1 MVLEDAVQ
9 RSGEKLLQRI
19 REQSEPEIRGFIGEL
34 LTAAARERAAA
45 LDEARQ
51 HADADRER
59 AVRDKA
65 ASVRAEAQRT
75 LATALDE
82 ARQHA
87 DADRERAVRDETA
100 SVRAEA
106 QRTLA
111 TALAA
116 ARDEAERVLAQRVGE
131 VQAETE
137 RTLAALAEL
146 EETLA
151 AAPKS
156 EEVLGR
162 VVDGV
167 RRLDQ
172 ASSLTDVL
180 NALAEVAG
188 SEAQRAGVVIVEGE
202 RIRGWRFVG
211 FEPAL
216 LPAGQVE
223 LAIGDAG
230 IVGEAAQSAAS
241 RSVVAGAEPGVGGSV
256 PAFMTL
262 PSGANAVAVP
272 VMVGGDVSAIVY
284 GDDGGGEPPAG
295 WRESLEILAR
305 HAGHCLEGLTA
316 ARLVQLARLDAA
328 GGLGAD
334 APAPALEEPRR
345 RPGMKAP

>member
-9 RSGEKLLQRI
+9 RSGEKLLRRI

-34 LTAAARERAAA
+34 LTAAAKERAAA
-45 LDEARQ
+45 LDDVRR
-51 HADADRER
+51 HADADREQ
-59 AVRDKA
+59 AVRDEV
-65 ASVRAEAQRT
+65 ASVRAEAQR
-75 LATALDE
+75 AME
-82 ARQHA
+82 A
-87 DADRERAVRDETA
+87 
-100 SVRAEA
+100 
-106 QRTLA
+106 
-111 TALAA
+111 ALAA
-116 ARDEAERVLAQRVGE
+116 ARDEAGRVLTRRVGE

-146 EETLA
+146 EATLA
-151 AAPKS
+151 AAPEP

-188 SEAQRAGVVIVEGE
+188 TEAQRAGVVIVEGE

-211 FEPAL
+211 FEPTLA
-216 LPAGQVE
+216 PAGQVN
-223 LAIGDAG
+223 LALVDAG

-241 RSVVAGAEPGVGGSV
+241 RSVVAGAEAAGGGAV

-295 WRESLEILAR
+295 WRESIEILAR

-316 ARLVQLARLDAA
+316 ARMAQLARLDAA
-328 GGLGAD
+328 GGVGSDLPRLRFEDRNDRGGETALTSGGGG
-334 APAPALEEPRR
+334 PA
-345 RPGMKAP
+345 

>member
-9 RSGEKLLQRI
+9 RSGEKLLRRI
-19 REQSEPEIRGFIGEL
+19 REQSEPEIRGFVGEL

-45 LDEARQ
+45 LDEARR

-59 AVRDKA
+59 AVRDGVA
-65 ASVRAEAQRT
+65 DVRAEAKR
-75 LATALDE
+75 AMDE
-82 ARQHA
+82 
-87 DADRERAVRDETA
+87 
-100 SVRAEA
+100 
-106 QRTLA
+106 
-111 TALAA
+111 ALAA
-116 ARDEAERVLAQRVGE
+116 ARAEADRVLAERVGE
-131 VQAETE
+131 VRAEAE
-137 RTLAALAEL
+137 RTLGALAEL
-146 EETLA
+146 EATLA
-151 AAPKS
+151 AAPGP

-167 RRLDQ
+167 RRLDR

-188 SEAQRAGVVIVEGE
+188 GEAQRAGVVLVEGE

-216 LPAGQVE
+216 TSAEQVD
-223 LAIGDAG
+223 LALVDAG

-241 RSVVAGAEPGVGGSV
+241 RSVEAGAEPAAGGGV

-272 VMVGGDVSAIVY
+272 VMVGGDVGAIVY
-284 GDDGGGEPPAG
+284 GDDGGGEPAAG
-295 WRESLEILAR
+295 WRESIEILAR

-316 ARLVQLARLDAA
+316 ARLAQLARAEAA
-328 GGLGAD
+328 GGAVGGAPPL
-334 APAPALEEPRR
+334 AVGNPHGGPEGAALAAGGGPA
-345 RPGMKAP
+345 

>member
-9 RSGEKLLQRI
+9 RSGEKLLRRI

-45 LDEARQ
+45 LEDVRRN
-51 HADADRER
+51 ADADREKALR
-59 AVRDKA
+59 EEA
-65 ASVRAEAQRT
+65 ASVRAEAQQVMDS
-75 LATALDE
+75 ALE
-82 ARQHA
+82 
-87 DADRERAVRDETA
+87 
-100 SVRAEA
+100 
-106 QRTLA
+106 
-111 TALAA
+111 A
-116 ARDEAERVLAQRVGE
+116 AREEAERVLARRVGE

-137 RTLAALAEL
+137 RTLAELAALEASLAE
-146 EETLA
+146 
-151 AAPKS
+151 APRP

-167 RRLDQ
+167 RRLDS

-188 SEAQRAGVVIVEGE
+188 AEAQRAGVVIVEGE

-211 FEPAL
+211 FEPTLPSAHQVDLAL
-216 LPAGQVE
+216 V
-223 LAIGDAG
+223 DAG
-230 IVGEAAQSAAS
+230 IVGEAAKSAAS
-241 RSVVAGAEPGVGGSV
+241 RSVVAGAEPGAGAAV

-284 GDDGGGEPPAG
+284 GDDSGGEPPAG
-295 WRESLEILAR
+295 WRESIEILAR

-316 ARLVQLARLDAA
+316 ARMAQLAHLDAV
-328 GGLGAD
+328 GGVRSDL
-334 APAPALEEPRR
+334 PRLPFNGPR
-345 RPGMKAP
+345 

>member
-9 RSGEKLLQRI
+9 RSGEKLLRRI

-45 LDEARQ
+45 LEA
-51 HADADRER
+51 
-59 AVRDKA
+59 
-65 ASVRAEAQRT
+65 
-75 LATALDE
+75 

-87 DADRERAVRDETA
+87 DADRERAVRDEVA
-100 SVRAEA
+100 NVRAEA
-106 QRTLA
+106 RRA
-111 TALAA
+111 METALAA
-116 ARDEAERVLAQRVGE
+116 ERDEAERVLAERVGA

-137 RTLAALAEL
+137 RTLTALAEL
-146 EETLA
+146 EATLA
-151 AAPKS
+151 AAP
-156 EEVLGR
+156 EPREVLGR

-167 RRLDQ
+167 RRLDR

-216 LPAGQVE
+216 PPAGQVDVA
-223 LAIGDAG
+223 LGDAG
-230 IVGEAAQSAAS
+230 IVGEAARSAMS
-241 RSVVAGAEPGVGGSV
+241 KSLVAGAEPGADGAV

-262 PSGANAVAVP
+262 PSGAKAVAVP

-284 GDDGGGEPPAG
+284 GDDGGGAAPAAG
-295 WRESLEILAR
+295 WRESIEILAR

-316 ARLVQLARLDAA
+316 ARMVQLARLDAA
-328 GGLGAD
+328 GGVSAD
-334 APAPALEEPRR
+334 LPGLPFSGPDD
-345 RPGMKAP
+345 RPGEAALGPGDGST

>member
-9 RSGEKLLQRI
+9 RSGEKLLRRI
-19 REQSEPEIRGFIGEL
+19 REQSEPEIRGFVGEL

-45 LDEARQ
+45 LEEARQ
-51 HADADRER
+51 DADADREK
-59 AVRDKA
+59 AVRDEA

-75 LATALDE
+75 LETALE
-82 ARQHA
+82 
-87 DADRERAVRDETA
+87 
-100 SVRAEA
+100 
-106 QRTLA
+106 
-111 TALAA
+111 A

-146 EETLA
+146 EEALA

-167 RRLDQ
+167 RRLDR

-188 SEAQRAGVVIVEGE
+188 SEAQRAGVVIVEGD

-211 FEPAL
+211 FEPGL
-216 LPAGQVE
+216 PPAGQVE
-223 LAIGDAG
+223 LAVGDAG
-230 IVGEAAQSAAS
+230 IVGEAAQSAAP
-241 RSVVAGAEPGVGGSV
+241 RSVVAGAEPGAGGSV

-305 HAGHCLEGLTA
+305 HAGHCLEGLTG
-316 ARLVQLARLDAA
+316 ARLVQLARLEAA
-328 GGLGAD
+328 RGPGGD
-334 APAPALEEPRR
+334 APALASENLGDAPGEGAPTPATGP
-345 RPGMKAP
+345 A

>member
-9 RSGEKLLQRI
+9 RSGEKLLRRI

-34 LTAAARERAAA
+34 LTAAARERA
-45 LDEARQ
+45 
-51 HADADRER
+51 
-59 AVRDKA
+59 
-65 ASVRAEAQRT
+65 
-75 LATALDE
+75 TALEE

-87 DADRERAVRDETA
+87 DADRERAVRDEAA

-106 QRTLA
+106 GRTLE

-151 AAPKS
+151 AAPKP
-156 EEVLGR
+156 EEVLER

-216 LPAGQVE
+216 PPAGEVE
-223 LAIGDAG
+223 VALGDAG
-230 IVGEAAQSAAS
+230 IVGEAAQSAAA
-241 RSVVAGAEPGVGGSV
+241 RAVVAGAEPGAGATV

-284 GDDGGGEPPAG
+284 GDDGGGEPAAG
-295 WRESLEILAR
+295 WRESIEILAR

-328 GGLGAD
+328 GGLGAGASPLALENGDD
-334 APAPALEEPRR
+334 APDDAPEETAQTPADG
-345 RPGMKAP
+345 PA

>member
-1 MVLEDAVQ
+1 MILEDAVQ
-9 RSGEKLLQRI
+9 RSGEKLLRRI
-19 REQSEPEIRGFIGEL
+19 REQSEPEVRGFIGEL

-51 HADADRER
+51 HADADREK
-59 AVRDKA
+59 AVRDEVA
-65 ASVRAEAQRT
+65 NVRAEA
-75 LATALDE
+75 
-82 ARQHA
+82 RQTM
-87 DADRERAVRDETA
+87 E
-100 SVRAEA
+100 
-106 QRTLA
+106 

-131 VQAETE
+131 VQTETE

-151 AAPKS
+151 AAPKP
-156 EEVLGR
+156 EAVLGR

-167 RRLDQ
+167 RRLDR

-180 NALAEVAG
+180 IALAEVAG
-188 SEAQRAGVVIVEGE
+188 SEAPRAGGVSVEGE
-202 RIRGWRFVG
+202 RSRGWRCVG

-216 LPAGQVE
+216 PPAGQVD
-223 LAIGDAG
+223 LALGDAG
-230 IVGEAAQSAAS
+230 IVGEAAQSAAP
-241 RSVVAGAEPGVGGSV
+241 RSFVAGAEPGAGGAV

-316 ARLVQLARLDAA
+316 ARLAQLARLDAA
-328 GGLGAD
+328 GGLGPGAPPLALVNGDD
-334 APAPALEEPRR
+334 APDDAPGETAPT
-345 RPGMKAP
+345 PGDGPA

>member
-1 MVLEDAVQ
+1 MILEDAVQ
-9 RSGEKLLQRI
+9 RSGEKLLRRI
-19 REQSEPEIRGFIGEL
+19 REQSEPEIRGFVGEL

-51 HADADRER
+51 HADAARER
-59 AVRDKA
+59 AVRDEA
-65 ASVRAEAQRT
+65 ANVRAEAQRT
-75 LATALDE
+75 LETALE
-82 ARQHA
+82 
-87 DADRERAVRDETA
+87 
-100 SVRAEA
+100 
-106 QRTLA
+106 
-111 TALAA
+111 A
-116 ARDEAERVLAQRVGE
+116 AREEAERVLAQRVGE

-146 EETLA
+146 EEALA
-151 AAPKS
+151 AAPRS

-167 RRLDQ
+167 RRLDR

-216 LPAGQVE
+216 PPAGQVE

-241 RSVVAGAEPGVGGSV
+241 RSVVAGAEPGAGGSV

-284 GDDGGGEPPAG
+284 GDDGGGEPPSG

-316 ARLVQLARLDAA
+316 ARLVQLARLEAA
-328 GGLGAD
+328 GGLGSD
-334 APAPALEEPRR
+334 APALAPESRGDASGEGPPTPGNGPA
-345 RPGMKAP
+345 

>member
-1 MVLEDAVQ
+1 MILEDAVQ
-9 RSGEKLLQRI
+9 RSGEKLLRRI
-19 REQSEPEIRGFIGEL
+19 REQSEPEIRGFVGEL

-45 LDEARQ
+45 LE
-51 HADADRER
+51 
-59 AVRDKA
+59 
-65 ASVRAEAQRT
+65 
-75 LATALDE
+75 E

-87 DADRERAVRDETA
+87 DADRERAVRDEAA

-106 QRTLA
+106 QRTLE
-111 TALAA
+111 TALEA

-146 EETLA
+146 EATLA
-151 AAPKS
+151 AAPRS

-167 RRLDQ
+167 RRLDR

-216 LPAGQVE
+216 PPAGQVE
-223 LAIGDAG
+223 LALGDAG

-241 RSVVAGAEPGVGGSV
+241 RSVVAGAEPGAGGSV

-272 VMVGGDVSAIVY
+272 VMVGGDVGAIVY
-284 GDDGGGEPPAG
+284 GDDGGGEPTAG
-295 WRESLEILAR
+295 WRESIEILAR

-328 GGLGAD
+328 WGPGGD
-334 APAPALEEPRR
+334 APALASENRGEAPQEGAPIPGSDPA
-345 RPGMKAP
+345 

>member
-9 RSGEKLLQRI
+9 RSGEKLLRRI
-19 REQSEPEIRGFIGEL
+19 REQSEPEIRGFVGEL

-45 LDEARQ
+45 LE
-51 HADADRER
+51 
-59 AVRDKA
+59 
-65 ASVRAEAQRT
+65 
-75 LATALDE
+75 E

-87 DADRERAVRDETA
+87 DADRERAVRDEAA

-106 QRTLA
+106 ERTLE

-116 ARDEAERVLAQRVGE
+116 AREEAERVLAQRVGE

-146 EETLA
+146 EEALA

-167 RRLDQ
+167 RRLDR

-216 LPAGQVE
+216 PPAGEVE
-223 LAIGDAG
+223 VAIGDAG

-241 RSVVAGAEPGVGGSV
+241 RSVVAGAERGAGGSV

-272 VMVGGDVSAIVY
+272 VMVGGDVGAIVY
-284 GDDGGGEPPAG
+284 GDDGGREPPSG

-328 GGLGAD
+328 GGLGGD
-334 APAPALEEPRR
+334 APAPASENRGEAPEEGAPT
-345 RPGMKAP
+345 PGNGPA

>member
-9 RSGEKLLQRI
+9 RSGEKLLRRI
-19 REQSEPEIRGFIGEL
+19 REQSEPEIRGFIGDL

-45 LDEARQ
+45 IEDARRR
-51 HADADRER
+51 ADADR
-59 AVRDKA
+59 D
-65 ASVRAEAQRT
+65 
-75 LATALDE
+75 
-82 ARQHA
+82 
-87 DADRERAVRDETA
+87 RAVRDEVA
-100 SVRAEA
+100 GVRVEA
-106 QRTLA
+106 KRA
-111 TALAA
+111 MDEALAA
-116 ARDEAERVLAQRVGE
+116 AREEADRVLAERVGE
-131 VQAETE
+131 VQAEAE

-146 EETLA
+146 ETTLA
-151 AAPKS
+151 AAPKP

-216 LPAGQVE
+216 PSARQVDVA
-223 LAIGDAG
+223 LVDAG

-241 RSVVAGAEPGVGGSV
+241 RSVEAGAEAGAGGAV

-284 GDDGGGEPPAG
+284 GDDGGGEPAAG
-295 WRESLEILAR
+295 WRESIEILAR

-316 ARLVQLARLDAA
+316 ARLAQLARLDAA
-328 GGLGAD
+328 GGVGSGA
-334 APAPALEEPRR
+334 PRLPFENPDD
-345 RPGMKAP
+345 RPGGAALVPGDGPA

>member
-9 RSGEKLLQRI
+9 RSGEKLLRRI
-19 REQSEPEIRGFIGEL
+19 REQSEPEIRGFIGDL

-45 LDEARQ
+45 LDGARRD
-51 HADADRER
+51 AEADR
-59 AVRDKA
+59 D
-65 ASVRAEAQRT
+65 
-75 LATALDE
+75 
-82 ARQHA
+82 
-87 DADRERAVRDETA
+87 RAVRDEVA
-100 SVRAEA
+100 SVRVAAKREMDE
-106 QRTLA
+106 
-111 TALAA
+111 ALAA
-116 ARDEAERVLAQRVGE
+116 ARAEADRVLAEQVGE
-131 VQAETE
+131 VRAEADQ
-137 RTLAALAEL
+137 TLAALAEF
-146 EETLA
+146 EATLA
-151 AAPKS
+151 AAPRP

-167 RRLDQ
+167 RRLDR

-180 NALAEVAG
+180 NGLAEIAA

-216 LPAGQVE
+216 PPARQVDVA
-223 LAIGDAG
+223 LVDAG

-241 RSVVAGAEPGVGGSV
+241 RSVQAGAEAGGAV

-284 GDDGGGEPPAG
+284 GDDDGGEPAPG
-295 WRESLEILAR
+295 WRESIEILAR

-316 ARLVQLARLDAA
+316 ARLAQLAQRDAVGGPRSGARRLALD
-328 GGLGAD
+328 GSDDGSGPPVV
-334 APAPALEEPRR
+334 APGDSPA
-345 RPGMKAP
+345 

>member
-9 RSGEKLLQRI
+9 RSGEKLLRRI

-51 HADADRER
+51 HADADRAK
-59 AVRDKA
+59 AVRDEA
-65 ASVRAEAQRT
+65 ANVRAEAR
-75 LATALDE
+75 
-82 ARQHA
+82 
-87 DADRERAVRDETA
+87 RAME
-100 SVRAEA
+100 
-106 QRTLA
+106 

-137 RTLAALAEL
+137 RTLTALAEL
-146 EETLA
+146 EATVA
-151 AAPKS
+151 AAP
-156 EEVLGR
+156 EPREVLGR

-167 RRLDQ
+167 RRLDR

-188 SEAQRAGVVIVEGE
+188 SEARRAGVVIVEGE

-216 LPAGQVE
+216 PPAGQVE

-230 IVGEAAQSAAS
+230 IVGEAARSAAS
-241 RSVVAGAEPGVGGSV
+241 RSVVAGAEPGTGGSV

-316 ARLVQLARLDAA
+316 ARLVQLARLDA
-328 GGLGAD
+328 GGGPGGD
-334 APAPALEEPRR
+334 APSLALENRDDAPGGAAAAPADGP
-345 RPGMKAP
+345 A

>member
-1 MVLEDAVQ
+1 MRAGRGPAGWPTRYNREKTMVLEDAVQ
-9 RSGEKLLQRI
+9 RSGEKLLRRI

-45 LDEARQ
+45 LEDVRRN
-51 HADADRER
+51 ADADREK
-59 AVRDKA
+59 AVREQA
-65 ASVRAEAQRT
+65 ASVRAEAQQVMDS
-75 LATALDE
+75 ALE
-82 ARQHA
+82 
-87 DADRERAVRDETA
+87 
-100 SVRAEA
+100 
-106 QRTLA
+106 
-111 TALAA
+111 A
-116 ARDEAERVLAQRVGE
+116 AREEAERVLARRVGE

-137 RTLAALAEL
+137 RTLTELAALEASLAE
-146 EETLA
+146 
-151 AAPKS
+151 APRP

-167 RRLDQ
+167 RRLDS

-188 SEAQRAGVVIVEGE
+188 AEAQRAGVVIVEGE

-211 FEPAL
+211 FEPMPAPARQVDLAL
-216 LPAGQVE
+216 V
-223 LAIGDAG
+223 DAG
-230 IVGEAAQSAAS
+230 IVGEAAASATS
-241 RSVVAGAEPGVGGSV
+241 RSVVAGAGAGGGV

-295 WRESLEILAR
+295 WRESIEILAR

-316 ARLVQLARLDAA
+316 ARMVQLARLDAA
-328 GGLGAD
+328 GGVRSDPPRLSFNDPDNRAGKA
-334 APAPALEEPRR
+334 ALASGSD
-345 RPGMKAP
+345 RPT

>member
-9 RSGEKLLQRI
+9 RSGEKLLRRI

-34 LTAAARERAAA
+34 LTAAAKERAAA
-45 LDEARQ
+45 LDDVRRL
-51 HADADRER
+51 ADADRDK
-59 AVRDKA
+59 AVRHEA
-65 ASVRAEAQRT
+65 ASVRAEAQRQMEV
-75 LATALDE
+75 AL
-82 ARQHA
+82 
-87 DADRERAVRDETA
+87 T
-100 SVRAEA
+100 
-106 QRTLA
+106 
-111 TALAA
+111 A

-131 VQAETE
+131 VQTETE
-137 RTLAALAEL
+137 RTLTALAEL
-146 EETLA
+146 EATLA
-151 AAPKS
+151 AAPKP

-188 SEAQRAGVVIVEGE
+188 GEAQRAGVVIVEGE

-211 FEPAL
+211 FEPTLPSARQVDLAL
-216 LPAGQVE
+216 V
-223 LAIGDAG
+223 DAG

-241 RSVVAGAEPGVGGSV
+241 QSVVAGADPAADGAV
-256 PAFMTL
+256 PSFMTL

-284 GDDGGGEPPAG
+284 GDDGGGEPAAG
-295 WRESLEILAR
+295 WRESIEILAR

-316 ARLVQLARLDAA
+316 LRLAQLARLDAA
-328 GGLGAD
+328 GGVESGATPLALGN
-334 APAPALEEPRR
+334 PAAGPGGSATTPGPA
-345 RPGMKAP
+345 

>member
-1 MVLEDAVQ
+1 MVFEDAVQ
-9 RSGEKLLQRI
+9 RSGEKLLRRI
-19 REQSEPEIRGFIGEL
+19 REQSEPEVRGFVGEL

-45 LDEARQ
+45 LEEARQ
-51 HADADRER
+51 HADADREK
-59 AVRDKA
+59 AVRDEVA
-65 ASVRAEAQRT
+65 NVRAEAQRT
-75 LATALDE
+75 LETALE
-82 ARQHA
+82 
-87 DADRERAVRDETA
+87 
-100 SVRAEA
+100 
-106 QRTLA
+106 
-111 TALAA
+111 A

-131 VQAETE
+131 VRTETE

-146 EETLA
+146 EQTLA
-151 AAPKS
+151 AAPGPEK
-156 EEVLGR
+156 VLGR

-167 RRLDQ
+167 RRLDR

-188 SEAQRAGVVIVEGE
+188 SEARRAGVVIVEGE

-216 LPAGQVE
+216 PPAGQVD
-223 LAIGDAG
+223 LALGDAG
-230 IVGEAAQSAAS
+230 IVGEAAQSAAP
-241 RSVVAGAEPGVGGSV
+241 RSLVAGAEPGAGGAV

-272 VMVGGDVSAIVY
+272 VMVGGDVGAIVY

-316 ARLVQLARLDAA
+316 ARLVQLARVDAA
-328 GGLGAD
+328 GGLGPGAPPPALGNGGD
-334 APAPALEEPRR
+334 APDDAPEEGART
-345 RPGMKAP
+345 PGDGPV

>member
-9 RSGEKLLQRI
+9 RSGEKLLRRI
-19 REQSEPEIRGFIGEL
+19 REQSEPEIRGFVGEL
-34 LTAAARERAAA
+34 LTAAAKERAAA
-45 LDEARQ
+45 LDDVRR
-51 HADADRER
+51 HADANREQ
-59 AVRDKA
+59 AVREEA
-65 ASVRAEAQRT
+65 ASVRAEAQR
-75 LATALDE
+75 AME
-82 ARQHA
+82 A
-87 DADRERAVRDETA
+87 
-100 SVRAEA
+100 
-106 QRTLA
+106 
-111 TALAA
+111 ALAA

-146 EETLA
+146 EASLA
-151 AAPKS
+151 AAPKP

-188 SEAQRAGVVIVEGE
+188 GEAQRAGVVIVEGE

-211 FEPAL
+211 FEPTLPSARQVDLAL
-216 LPAGQVE
+216 V
-223 LAIGDAG
+223 DAG

-241 RSVVAGAEPGVGGSV
+241 RSVVAGAEPAVDGAV
-256 PAFMTL
+256 PSFMTL

-284 GDDGGGEPPAG
+284 GDDGGGEPVAG
-295 WRESLEILAR
+295 WRESIEILAR

-316 ARLVQLARLDAA
+316 ARLAQLALPDVAGAAVPGAPRLAFKNPDDAPGEA
-328 GGLGAD
+328 
-334 APAPALEEPRR
+334 APAPGD
-345 RPGMKAP
+345 RPA

>member
-9 RSGEKLLQRI
+9 RSGEKLLRRI
-19 REQSEPEIRGFIGEL
+19 REQSEPEIRGFVGEL

-45 LDEARQ
+45 LEEARQ
-51 HADADRER
+51 HADADRAK
-59 AVRDKA
+59 AVRDEVA
-65 ASVRAEAQRT
+65 NVRAEAQRT
-75 LATALDE
+75 LETALE
-82 ARQHA
+82 
-87 DADRERAVRDETA
+87 
-100 SVRAEA
+100 
-106 QRTLA
+106 
-111 TALAA
+111 A
-116 ARDEAERVLAQRVGE
+116 ARDEAERVLARRVGE
-131 VQAETE
+131 VQTETE

-151 AAPKS
+151 AAPKPAA
-156 EEVLGR
+156 VLGR

-167 RRLDQ
+167 RRLDR

-216 LPAGQVE
+216 PPAGQVD
-223 LAIGDAG
+223 LALGDAG
-230 IVGEAAQSAAS
+230 IVGEAAQSAAP
-241 RSVVAGAEPGVGGSV
+241 RSFVAGAEPGAGGAV

-272 VMVGGDVSAIVY
+272 VMVGGDVGAIVY
-284 GDDGGGEPPAG
+284 GDDGGGEPSAG

-316 ARLVQLARLDAA
+316 ARLVQLARVDPA
-328 GGLGAD
+328 GGLGPGGPRPRLGNGDD
-334 APAPALEEPRR
+334 APDDAAGETAPTPGD
-345 RPGMKAP
+345 RPG

>member
-9 RSGEKLLQRI
+9 RSGDKLLRRI

-34 LTAAARERAAA
+34 LTAAARERATA
-45 LDEARQ
+45 LDEARR
-51 HADADRER
+51 HADADREN
-59 AVRDKA
+59 AVRNEA
-65 ASVRAEAQRT
+65 AHVRAESQR
-75 LATALDE
+75 AME
-82 ARQHA
+82 
-87 DADRERAVRDETA
+87 
-100 SVRAEA
+100 
-106 QRTLA
+106 

-116 ARDEAERVLAQRVGE
+116 ARDEAERVLATRVGE
-131 VQAETE
+131 VQAEAD

-146 EETLA
+146 EETVA
-151 AAPKS
+151 AAPRP

-167 RRLDQ
+167 RRLDR

-188 SEAQRAGVVIVEGE
+188 GEAQRAGVVIVEGE

-216 LPAGQVE
+216 PPAGQVD

-241 RSVVAGAEPGVGGSV
+241 RSVVAGAEPGAGGSV

-284 GDDGGGEPPAG
+284 GDDGGGEPPPG
-295 WRESLEILAR
+295 WRESIEILAR

-316 ARLVQLARLDAA
+316 ARMVQLARLDAA
-328 GGLGAD
+328 GGVTADLPGLPFSGAD
-334 APAPALEEPRR
+334 D
-345 RPGMKAP
+345 RPGEAALGPGDGSA